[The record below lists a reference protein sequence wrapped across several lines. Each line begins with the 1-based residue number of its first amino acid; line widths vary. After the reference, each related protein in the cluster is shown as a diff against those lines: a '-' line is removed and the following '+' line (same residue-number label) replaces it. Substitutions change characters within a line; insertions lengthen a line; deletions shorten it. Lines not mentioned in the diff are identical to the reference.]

1 MIKKKTG
8 SKELVFHEPAD
19 SVTDKDAFA
28 SKMADKILELMDQE
42 LARRGKPP
50 LK

>member
-1 MIKKKTG
+1 MSKKT
-8 SKELVFHEPAD
+8 SDKQLVFHEPAEG
-19 SVTDKDAFA
+19 VTDKDEFA
-28 SKMADKILELMDQE
+28 SKVADKILELMDKE